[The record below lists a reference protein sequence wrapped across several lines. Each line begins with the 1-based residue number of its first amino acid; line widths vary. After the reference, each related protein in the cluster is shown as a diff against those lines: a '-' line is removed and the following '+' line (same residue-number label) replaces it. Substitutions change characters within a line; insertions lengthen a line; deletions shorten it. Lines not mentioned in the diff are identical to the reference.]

1 VIHLTVTDVK
11 GWWTRILALDL
22 TSRYGVKTS
31 PPQTN
36 AWATVAA
43 VPDPCGVLR
52 RIAQSNNTEFNA
64 WSA

>member
-31 PPQTN
+31 PPQTD

-43 VPDPCGVLR
+43 VTDPCGGASL
-52 RIAQSNNTEFNA
+52 NL
-64 WSA
+64 